1 MKAETLFPAASA
13 MPLPYEVISIGIYQ
27 EQCEML
33 REQGYP
39 GAQVLVSVEG
49 CGILETEGHRF
60 SLGEGDI
67 IFLPA
72 DTKHHYY
79 PESLHQAWRLDWIS
93 FSGGCL
99 EGTLERLNLL
109 EAKVLFGSDT
119 ERVGRILRQIL
130 SDLKMDRICGQER
143 ASVHIY
149 ELLMEIYRLDKEMN
163 VAQYKMTNR
172 LVPVLDYIDEHI
184 TEAMTLEELAQVL
197 HITPQHL
204 CRTFRECF
212 AMRPFEYVTKRRIQL
227 SKKYLADRSIKIA
240 SVGKLVGI
248 RDVSYYCYNFKRIEG
263 ITPNEF
269 RNLNF

>member
-13 MPLPYEVISIGIYQ
+13 IPLPYEVISIGIYQ

-39 GAQVLVSVEG
+39 GAQILISVEG
-49 CGILETEGHRF
+49 RGVLETEGKRF
-60 SLGEGDI
+60 LLEEGDI

-72 DTKHHYY
+72 DRKHHYY
-79 PESLHQAWRLDWIS
+79 PESTQGIWRLDWIS
-93 FSGGCL
+93 FFGSSL
-99 EGTLERLNLL
+99 DSTLERFNLI
-109 EAKVLFGSDT
+109 EAKVLCGADT
-119 ERVGRILRQIL
+119 ERVGCILRQIL
-130 SDLKMDRICGQER
+130 SDLKTDRICGQEC

-149 ELLMEIYRLDKEMN
+149 ELLMELYRLDKELN
-163 VAQYKMTNR
+163 LVQYKMTNR

-184 TEAMTLEELAQVL
+184 TETMTLEELAQVL

-212 AMRPFEYVTKRRIQL
+212 SMRPFEYVTKRRVQL

-240 SVGKLVGI
+240 AVGKMVGI
-248 RDVSYYCYNFKRIEG
+248 RDVSYYCYNFKRFEG